1 MMNLIYMSVATISMF
16 AMNIVL
22 KFSDVLGLVIKS
34 INFAFVAFVGVFFY
48 NGGLDKVLEFI
59 LRTFQGM
66 A

>member
-1 MMNLIYMSVATISMF
+1 MNLIYMSVATISMF

-22 KFSDVLGLVIKS
+22 RLSDFLDLVIKT
-34 INFAFVAFVGVFFY
+34 INFAFVVFVGVFFY